1 MAVVLVTTALIIV
14 VGRLAFDVQMV
25 GSWLMLCGI
34 AILGTLAFVSIGYLI
49 AVFIRTQQGANPI
62 INIITFPL
70 MFLSGTFF
78 PVENFP
84 ECLGPIV
91 KRPSLSHIS
100 VMR

>member
-1 MAVVLVTTALIIV
+1 VVLVTMALIVV